1 LHLPG
6 VILLGVRDNGT
17 VGGGHLTNDL
27 KAKIIS
33 LARNCSPAIQIHIIQ
48 VETVIAVEVPMGEDK
63 PYSCSSGYYRR
74 LDGATQKL
82 TSQELRI
89 MFQENAPIP
98 YEEKTVSDMGWS
110 DISRDKLKAFLK
122 ESNICI
128 RRIVPQDLLAS
139 LNLVR
144 KDILTNG
151 AALFFAKDIRKFIL
165 QSQMTLIAF
174 KGKTR
179 VHIYDRR
186 DVQDDLLTQFNEAIL
201 FLQKHLNRRSIIRG
215 VNREDSSM
223 RRNERIADIFFRMDK
238 GERAGT
244 GIQRMREALTAA
256 GLEVPEI
263 IHESF
268 FSIIFMRP
276 LAESGA
282 ESYDISAMGNDA
294 QKILKVLA
302 KGEASAI
309 EIVQS
314 MQKKSV
320 TGSLKR
326 LLRELIVQG
335 KIEHTIPNKPNSR
348 LQKYCIA
355 QGSSHVK

>member
-1 LHLPG
+1 
-6 VILLGVRDNGT
+6 
-17 VGGGHLTNDL
+17 
-27 KAKIIS
+27 
-33 LARNCSPAIQIHIIQ
+33 
-48 VETVIAVEVPMGEDK
+48 
-63 PYSCSSGYYRR
+63 
-74 LDGATQKL
+74 
-82 TSQELRI
+82 
-89 MFQENAPIP
+89 MFQENDPLP
-98 YEEKTVSDMGWS
+98 FEEKTVSDMGWS

-122 ESNICI
+122 ESNISI

-201 FLQKHLNRRSIIRG
+201 FLQKHLNRRSVIRG
-215 VNREDSSM
+215 VNREDSYEIPLEALREALVNAIIHRDYSVRGTSLMVEVYDDRVEIVNPGATPKGLNSKNFGKVSM

-244 GIQRMREALTAA
+244 GIQRMREALAAA
-256 GLEVPEI
+256 GLEGPEI

-268 FSIIFMRP
+268 FSIIFKRP
-276 LAESGA
+276 MAESVESLAESMAESGA
-282 ESYDISAMGNDA
+282 ESLVEISRGIDV
-294 QKILKVLA
+294 QKLLELLFS
-302 KGEASAI
+302 GEASAV
-309 EIVQS
+309 ELARALQL
-314 MQKKSV
+314 KTV
-320 TGSLKR
+320 TGTLKR

-335 KIEHTIPNKPNSR
+335 KIEYTIPVKPNSR
-348 LQKYCIA
+348 LQKYRIS
-355 QGSSHVK
+355 QGSSHVE

>member
-1 LHLPG
+1 MRTDPANIALLIKEGEGLTLEFKEHFTSRIDEDMVAFANTRGG

-17 VGGGHLTNDL
+17 VGGENLTNDL

-33 LARNCSPAIQIHIIQ
+33 LARNCSPAIQIYISQ
-48 VETVIAVEVPMGEDK
+48 VETVIAIEVPMGEDK
-63 PYSCSSGYYRR
+63 PYSCSSGYFRR

-82 TSQELRI
+82 NSQELRI
-89 MFQENAPIP
+89 MFQENDQIP

-122 ESNICI
+122 ESNISI
-128 RRIVPQDLLAS
+128 RRIVPQELLAS

-144 KDILTNG
+144 KDNLTNG

-201 FLQKHLNRRSIIRG
+201 FLQKHLNRRSVIRG
-215 VNREDSSM
+215 VNREDSYEIPLEALREALVNAIIHRDYSVRGTSLMVEVYDDRVEIVNPGGTPKGLNSKNFGKVSM

-244 GIQRMREALTAA
+244 GIQ
-256 GLEVPEI
+256 
-263 IHESF
+263 
-268 FSIIFMRP
+268 
-276 LAESGA
+276 
-282 ESYDISAMGNDA
+282 
-294 QKILKVLA
+294 
-302 KGEASAI
+302 
-309 EIVQS
+309 
-314 MQKKSV
+314 
-320 TGSLKR
+320 
-326 LLRELIVQG
+326 
-335 KIEHTIPNKPNSR
+335 
-348 LQKYCIA
+348 
-355 QGSSHVK
+355 